1 MAFCCTLPA
10 FLLPMVQK
18 THSKAEASS
27 EVEPL
32 VCRGVCLPPKAA
44 ILRVPR
50 QAKLVYYS
58 EEESSSKIR
67 LFMLSRLTGAEKCS
81 TVWQK

>member
-1 MAFCCTLPA
+1 MLHVSCNFVADGA
-10 FLLPMVQK
+10 KNGQQGEDLL
-18 THSKAEASS
+18 

-32 VCRGVCLPPKAA
+32 VWRGLCLPPKAA

-50 QAKLVYYS
+50 QAKLVNYS

-81 TVWQK
+81 TVW

>member
-1 MAFCCTLPA
+1 MLRASCIFVADGAETGPQA
-10 FLLPMVQK
+10 EDLL
-18 THSKAEASS
+18 